1 MTEQSPQTAEIQK
14 YYKLLTTLIITGFY
28 LTSCT
33 TDQDS
38 PNSPDAVLTN
48 NSPTTEVF
56 DTADIVP
63 TENPP
68 AVETISFDEQ
78 MTMIMDQIGPV
89 AAGEEMTL
97 SRSSSAEMTAAIKT
111 INEVSGDKV
120 NAALEFQKPDGTSIF
135 MGFFQ
140 GIDVEGSGGAIEPMS
155 FYLLE
160 NDEVSQLSSAL
171 LTAEGAPHMV
181 VGHFDF
187 EGSVVDMTS
196 LVEDISPEA
205 VETAV
210 AKIAEG
216 TKSPSLVFIFSP
228 DGGEVEAVYVLDS
241 ISGKYYSLDMSGPS
255 AEVFANLSLLPI
267 SHLDGDPEGMWVLP
281 LSMEAQLEGINWDYR
296 WTELGLEIFDE
307 ADGRVLIT
315 RSEASGDWVQ
325 APEIMMP
332 MVPWEEL
339 IPANFPNSN
348 RESLLSTFNGQFGY
362 ENGLNNIDGRYYLW
376 CIATEDMVQHNPPIE
391 LTGGDIVTHSISC
404 QYPGPDGKDH
414 LVLIP
419 ALRFNEKERIYQ
431 ILGFNP
437 VVDNGFDSMLEMST
451 TGLGKDIGPLRF
463 LESPFGYAGQGS
475 ILLVSFK
482 MPDADYT
489 QMPDEDYTQGFLPDS
504 QRELYTPE
512 LLAEFARTGNPD
524 LLPHQFLLPES
535 EPFGNRLQAA
545 MNDANN

>member
-1 MTEQSPQTAEIQK
+1 MSEKLFLKNARQH
-14 YYKLLTTLIITGFY
+14 KLLRKYLSLIF
-28 LTSCT
+28 L
-33 TDQDS
+33 
-38 PNSPDAVLTN
+38 AV
-48 NSPTTEVF
+48 
-56 DTADIVP
+56 
-63 TENPP
+63 
-68 AVETISFDEQ
+68 
-78 MTMIMDQIGPV
+78 
-89 AAGEEMTL
+89 
-97 SRSSSAEMTAAIKT
+97 
-111 INEVSGDKV
+111 
-120 NAALEFQKPDGTSIF
+120 
-135 MGFFQ
+135 
-140 GIDVEGSGGAIEPMS
+140 
-155 FYLLE
+155 
-160 NDEVSQLSSAL
+160 L
-171 LTAEGAPHMV
+171 LTACGNNASSATPPEMPK
-181 VGHFDF
+181 D
-187 EGSVVDMTS
+187 
-196 LVEDISPEA
+196 EDIFVQTGSPTPEA
-205 VETAV
+205 TSTETLV
-210 AKIAEG
+210 P
-216 TKSPSLVFIFSP
+216 TKTNTPIPSDTPVP
-228 DGGEVEAVYVLDS
+228 TQV
-241 ISGKYYSLDMSGPS
+241 
-255 AEVFANLSLLPI
+255 
-267 SHLDGDPEGMWVLP
+267 PE
-281 LSMEAQLEGINWDYR
+281 
-296 WTELGLEIFDE
+296 
-307 ADGRVLIT
+307 
-315 RSEASGDWVQ
+315 
-325 APEIMMP
+325 PEIIMP

-339 IPANFPNSN
+339 IPANFPY

-362 ENGLNNIDGRYYLW
+362 ENGLEQSSRGAFGLW
-376 CIATEDMVQHNPPIE
+376 CIATEDMVRHNPPIE
-391 LTGGDIVTHSISC
+391 MTGGDIVTHSIPC